1 MVLDNKTKKILKVFC
16 LVFFIAI
23 LTGCTANLDKNGNL
37 IDSRAITMSTPWS
50 LSAGWFDFLF
60 VIPIAKG
67 ILFINQYVGNV
78 AIGVIGVTIVVN
90 LITLPIM
97 VKSTVST
104 QKYSYYNQKWKKY
117 KINIE
122 DVKTKLHKCD
132 KMLKFKIYTK
142 T

>member
-1 MVLDNKTKKILKVFC
+1 MFC